1 MLPKNLRD
9 AIETLLAGPYS
20 ADEHGYA
27 HFINISVFD
36 DLRTAYLAALKKS
49 TRTPRRV
56 AKASGQ

>member
-36 DLRTAYLAALKKS
+36 DLRTAYLAALKNPHAH
-49 TRTPRRV
+49 RDE
-56 AKASGQ
+56 